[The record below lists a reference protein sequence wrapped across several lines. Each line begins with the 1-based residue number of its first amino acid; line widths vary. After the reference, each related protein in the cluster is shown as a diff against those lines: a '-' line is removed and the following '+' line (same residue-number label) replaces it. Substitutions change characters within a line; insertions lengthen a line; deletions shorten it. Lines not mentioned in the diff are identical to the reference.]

1 MHPSAKI
8 KSNTNDICSI
18 KPVWISCHGFNY
30 IRAESTLKYS
40 LLFVNRLSV
49 SHFPVPPKIDSL
61 CVYYVSVCP
70 AVSQHC

>member
-30 IRAESTLKYS
+30 ISAESSLKYS
-40 LLFVNRLSV
+40 LSFVNRLSV
-49 SHFPVPPKIDSL
+49 SHLAVPPKIDFL
-61 CVYYVSVCP
+61 CVYYASVCP